1 MNSWAVGMIL
11 LAGFQLAPR
20 APMASQAPEP
30 LFDLLADYL
39 PDEQDAIGPVKFV
52 AGPVA
57 VPETGKNNFSL
68 GLGYCETMSFFVLLK
83 LDKDAVSRELKLNP
97 LFFMPG
103 SQGFLKINLTIKP
116 RTKTMAVNLDP
127 IPNLGLLR
135 K

>member
-1 MNSWAVGMIL
+1 MSIWTVGMIL

-20 APMASQAPEP
+20 APMASQGSEP
-30 LFDLLADYL
+30 LFDLLADYI
-39 PDEQDAIGPVKFV
+39 PGQHGAYGPVKFLKD
-52 AGPVA
+52 PVT
-57 VPETGKNNFSL
+57 VPEAGKNNLSL
-68 GLGYCETMSFFVLLK
+68 GVGFCETMSFVLVLK
-83 LDKDAVSRELKLNP
+83 LDKDDLSRELKLNP

-127 IPNLGLLR
+127 ISNLGLLR